1 MMKQH
6 QLSIRREQQQH
17 FFFFFSDVIQLTRMF
32 NESES

>member
-17 FFFFFSDVIQLTRMF
+17 FLFFFSDVIQLTRMF